1 MITVQ
6 DLLNTLKKLDELNDK
21 YYETDNEVEEDL
33 ILSTIEEITQQL
45 IDSIVKFTNNSINKD
60 TASKIVRFCPY
71 KLEVIL
77 TGGKQNATKY

>member
-6 DLLNTLKKLDELNDK
+6 DILNTMKKLDELNDN

-45 IDSIVKFTNNSINKD
+45 IDSIVKFTNNSIDED

-71 KLEVIL
+71 KLKSIL